1 MVGSPYPDIPTGKIG
16 DLSAPGEQ
24 PGEVSRET
32 GRKGPWPQCCFRP
45 KGSWMFSMDVS
56 SVLFDFL
63 AAPTACRNSQAKG
76 QT

>member
-32 GRKGPWPQCCFRP
+32 GRKGTLAP
-45 KGSWMFSMDVS
+45 
-56 SVLFDFL
+56 VLL
-63 AAPTACRNSQAKG
+63 
-76 QT
+76 